1 MQLSPDTNPHYWL
14 EYSNLQ
20 KTKHDLIKYYLG
32 GWLPKLGYWSGRVIY
47 FDTHAG
53 RGRHQGGELG
63 SPLVALKTLL
73 EHKYREELLRRCEVV
88 FFFIERDQS
97 NLEMLKQEIQAL
109 GPLPNRVVI
118 KTIAADCFT
127 ALTSLLKLLQEKKMR
142 LAPAL
147 LFVDP
152 YGFKVPG
159 KILRELMGF
168 PRVELLV
175 NVIWRELDMA
185 ISQGTKPGMAE
196 TLNLVFDG
204 DEWRNRIASS
214 NFDERADQA
223 VNLLREKFGARWATY
238 VRMLGTNRATRYLLL
253 HLTNHDDGRDLMKD
267 CVWKI
272 SPAGGFYVRKSD
284 DPTQQF
290 LISPEPDLAPL
301 RRWILQKLA
310 LAPTH
315 WQTLI
320 SDLRPEIWRTPHLR
334 IVLRE
339 LREERLLV
347 SEGKFTPSAD
357 PLLRII
363 TK

>member
-1 MQLSPDTNPHYWL
+1 MQLSPDTNPRYWL

-32 GWLPKLGYWSGRVIY
+32 GWFPKLGYWSGRIIY

-53 RGRHQGGELG
+53 RGRHKGGELG
-63 SPLVALKTLL
+63 SPLVAIKTLL
-73 EHKYREELLRRCEVV
+73 EHTYRDELLRRCEVV
-88 FFFIERDQS
+88 FFFIERDHS
-97 NLEMLKQEIQAL
+97 NLETLNQEIKAF
-109 GPLPNRVVI
+109 GPLPSRVRV
-118 KTIAADCFT
+118 KTVAADCFT
-127 ALTSLLKLLQEKKMR
+127 ALNSLLALLQEKKMR

-159 KILRELMGF
+159 RILHELMRF

-185 ISQGTKPGMAE
+185 IRQGLKPGMAE

-204 DEWRNRIASS
+204 DEWRNRIMSP

-223 VNLLREKFGARWATY
+223 VNLLREKIGARWATY
-238 VRMLGTNRATRYLLL
+238 VRMLGVNGATRYLLL

-267 CVWKI
+267 CVWRI

-290 LISPEPDLAPL
+290 LITPEPNLTPL
-301 RRWILQKLA
+301 REWVLKKLA
-310 LAPTH
+310 LGPAR
-315 WQTLI
+315 WQSLL
-320 SDLRPEIWRTPHLR
+320 SDLRGEIWRAPHLR

-339 LREERLLV
+339 LRNEGLLQ

-357 PLLRII
+357 PILRIGS
-363 TK
+363 